1 MLKEEIFF
9 SNHLNFFKRNFLK
22 KNKMNLFD
30 NQKQRIEKLT
40 ESLNQHNYNYY
51 VLDKPAV
58 SDFEFDALLQE
69 LTLLEKA
76 YPNYALPNSPTQR
89 VGGEITKIFQSI
101 EHRHPMLSL
110 GNTYSF
116 EDLKD
121 FDERIKKLVTRDF
134 SYICELKYDGVA
146 IGLRY
151 ENGLL
156 TQAVTRGDGI
166 KGDDVTTNVKT
177 IQTVPLK
184 LSGNDFPADFEIRGE
199 IMMSHKSFESL
210 NKSRE
215 EVGEEPFANP
225 RNAASGSL
233 KLQDSREV
241 SKRKLDCFLYFLLGD
256 EWNETTHE
264 ERLNKAQT
272 MGFNTGHYFRKC
284 VNLDDVFDFIKTWD
298 VERKKLPFDIDGIV
312 IKVNEIELWETLGY
326 TAKSPRWAISYKFKA
341 ERVETKLEFVS
352 YQVGRTGSI
361 TPVANL
367 TPVKLAGTTVKRASL
382 HNADI
387 MEKLDLHEFDTVFVE
402 KGGEI
407 IPKIVGIDV
416 VKRDIFANKIHFITH
431 CPECGTLLIRTDG
444 EANHYCPNEDHCP
457 PQIKGKLEHFIGRK
471 ALNLDSLGEGKIEM
485 LYDSGLVNN
494 VADLFDLTSDKLF
507 GLEKIIVD
515 ENGKNKIISFREKS
529 VENILKALKQAK
541 TVPFEKV
548 LYAIGIRF
556 VGETVA
562 KKLAR
567 HFKNIQNLSQATK
580 DELLE
585 VDEIG
590 EKIADSVLVYF
601 SKSEHLELIERLIN
615 KGLQFEIDGNLTAP
629 KSTVLEGKT
638 FVVSGVFSK
647 PRDEIKSLVEQHG
660 GKNTSSI
667 SLQTSYLLAGDKMG
681 PEKLKKAE
689 KLGIPIVSEMD
700 FFAMI

>member
-1 MLKEEIFF
+1 
-9 SNHLNFFKRNFLK
+9 
-22 KNKMNLFD
+22 MNLFD
-30 NQKQRIEKLT
+30 HPKQRIEELT
-40 ESLNQHNYNYY
+40 KSLNQHNYNYY
-51 VLDKPAV
+51 VLDKPTI

-69 LTLLEKA
+69 LVLLENA
-76 YPNYALPNSPTQR
+76 HPDYVLPDSPTKR
-89 VGGEITKIFQSI
+89 VGGEITKNFKTV
-101 EHRHPMLSL
+101 EHRYPMLSL

-146 IGLRY
+146 IGLHY

-177 IQTVPLK
+177 IRTVPLK
-184 LSGNDFPADFEIRGE
+184 LNGHNFPNDFEIRGE
-199 IMMSHKSFESL
+199 ILMSYKSFESL

-215 EVGEEPFANP
+215 EDGEEPFANP

-256 EWNETTHE
+256 EWTEKTHE

-272 MGFNTGHYFRKC
+272 LGFNTGHDFKKC
-284 VNLDDVFDFIKTWD
+284 VNLDEVFDFINTWD
-298 VERKKLPFDIDGIV
+298 EKRKKLPFDIDGIV

-341 ERVETKLEFVS
+341 ERVETKLESVS

-407 IPKIVGIDV
+407 IPKIVGV
-416 VKRDIFANKIHFITH
+416 NVAKRDIFANKILFITH
-431 CPECGTLLIRTDG
+431 CPECGALLIRNDG

-457 PQIKGKLEHFIGRK
+457 PQIKGKLEHFISRK
-471 ALNLDSLGEGKIEM
+471 AMNLDSLGEGKIEM
-485 LYDSGLVNN
+485 LFDSGLVKN
-494 VADLFDLTSDKLF
+494 VGDFFDLTSDTLF
-507 GLEKIIVD
+507 GLEKITISED
-515 ENGKNKIISFREKS
+515 GKSKIISFREKS
-529 VENILKALKQAK
+529 VENILSALEQAK
-541 TVPFEKV
+541 IVPFERV
-548 LYAIGIRF
+548 LYALGIRF
-556 VGETVA
+556 VGETIA
-562 KKLAR
+562 KKLAKN
-567 HFKNIQNLSQATK
+567 FINIQNLFNASK
-580 DELLE
+580 EELLE
-585 VDEIG
+585 VDDIG
-590 EKIADSVLVYF
+590 EKIADSLVLYF
-601 SKSEHLELIERLIN
+601 SKSEHLNLIERLAN
-615 KGLQFEIDGNLTAP
+615 KGLQFEIAEDLSVP
-629 KSTVLEGKT
+629 KSTVLDGKT
-638 FVVSGVFSK
+638 FVVSGIFSK
-647 PRDEIKSLVEQHG
+647 PRDEIKNLIEQHG

-667 SLQTSYLLAGDKMG
+667 SAQTSYLLAGDKMG

-689 KLGIPIVSEMD
+689 KLGVSIISETE
-700 FFAMI
+700 FLAMVK

>member
-1 MLKEEIFF
+1 
-9 SNHLNFFKRNFLK
+9 
-22 KNKMNLFD
+22 MNLFD
-30 NQKQRIEKLT
+30 TPKQRIEDLT
-40 ESLNQHNYNYY
+40 ERLNQHNYNYY
-51 VLDKPAV
+51 VLDKPTI
-58 SDFEFDALLQE
+58 SDFEFDTLLQE

-76 YPNYALPNSPTQR
+76 YPDYVLPNSPTLR
-89 VGGEITKIFQSI
+89 VGGEITKNFQTV
-101 EHRHPMLSL
+101 EHRYPMLSL

-116 EDLKD
+116 TDLED

-177 IQTVPLK
+177 IRTVPLK
-184 LSGNDFPADFEIRGE
+184 LNGNDFPADFEIRGE
-199 IMMSHKSFESL
+199 IMMSHKSFENL
-210 NKSRE
+210 NKLRE
-215 EVGEEPFANP
+215 EDGEEPFANP

-241 SKRKLDCFLYFLLGD
+241 AKRKLDCFLYFLLGD
-256 EWNETTHE
+256 EWKEKTHE
-264 ERLNKAQT
+264 ERLNKAQA
-272 MGFNTGHYFRKC
+272 MGFNTGHYFQKC
-284 VNLDDVFDFIKTWD
+284 TTLDEVFDFIKTWD
-298 VERKKLPFDIDGIV
+298 VKRKKLPFDIDGIV

-341 ERVETKLEFVS
+341 ERVETKLESVS

-407 IPKIVGIDV
+407 IPKIVGVDGN
-416 VKRDIFANKIHFITH
+416 KRDRFANKIHFITN
-431 CPECGTLLIRTDG
+431 CPECQTPLIRTEG

-457 PQIKGKLEHFIGRK
+457 PQIKGKLEHFISRK
-471 ALNLDSLGEGKIEM
+471 AMNLDSLGEGKIEM
-485 LYDSGLVNN
+485 LYDSGLVSN

-507 GLEKIIVD
+507 GLEKIIVGED
-515 ENGKNKIISFREKS
+515 GKSKIISLREKS
-529 VENILKALKQAK
+529 VENILKALEQAK
-541 TVPFEKV
+541 TVPFERV
-548 LYAIGIRF
+548 LYALGIRF

-567 HFKNIQNLSQATK
+567 HFKTIQNLFKATK
-580 DELLE
+580 EELLD

-590 EKIADSVLVYF
+590 EKIADSVLLYF
-601 SKSEHLELIERLIN
+601 SKPEHLELIERLVN
-615 KGLQFEIDGNLTAP
+615 KGLQLEIKEDLSAP
-629 KSTVLEGKT
+629 KSTILEGKT

-647 PRDEIKSLVEQHG
+647 PRDEIKALVEQHG

-667 SLQTSYLLAGDKMG
+667 SSQTSYLLAGDKMG

-689 KLGIPIVSEMD
+689 KLKIPIISESE
-700 FFAMI
+700 FLAMIKSNA

>member
-1 MLKEEIFF
+1 MAP
-9 SNHLNFFKRNFLK
+9 
-22 KNKMNLFD
+22 FD
-30 NQKQRIEKLT
+30 PKQRIEQLT
-40 ESLNQHNYNYY
+40 ECLNQHNYNYY
-51 VLDKPAV
+51 VLDNPTI
-58 SDFEFDALLQE
+58 SDFEFDGLLQE

-76 YPNYALPNSPTQR
+76 YPDYVLPNSPTLR
-89 VGGEITKIFQSI
+89 VGGEITKNFQTVV
-101 EHRHPMLSL
+101 HRYPMLSL

-116 EDLKD
+116 EDLKE

-177 IQTVPLK
+177 IQTIPLK
-184 LSGNDFPADFEIRGE
+184 LKGNDFPADFEIRGE

-215 EVGEEPFANP
+215 DEGEEPFANP

-233 KLQDSREV
+233 KLQDSRETA
-241 SKRKLDCFLYFLLGD
+241 KRKLDCFLYFLLGD
-256 EWNETTHE
+256 EWKEKTHE
-264 ERLNKAQT
+264 ERLNKAQV
-272 MGFNTGHYFRKC
+272 MGFNTGHFAQKC
-284 VNLDDVFDFIKTWD
+284 ATLAEVFDFIQTWD
-298 VERKKLPFDIDGIV
+298 NKRKKLPFDIDGIV

-326 TAKSPRWAISYKFKA
+326 TAKSPRWAIAYKFKA
-341 ERVETKLEFVS
+341 ERAETKLESVS

-387 MEKLDLHEFDTVFVE
+387 IEKLDLHEFDTVWVE

-407 IPKIVGIDV
+407 IPKIVGVDV
-416 VKRDIFANKIHFITH
+416 NKRDIFATKIQFISN
-431 CPECGTLLIRTDG
+431 CPECQTPLVRTDG

-457 PQIKGKLEHFIGRK
+457 PQIKGKLEHFISRK

-485 LYDSGLVNN
+485 LYDSGLVRNT
-494 VADLFDLTSDKLF
+494 ADLFDLSYEKLL
-507 GLEKIIVD
+507 GLEKTIVGED
-515 ENGKNKIISFREKS
+515 GKNKISSLREKS
-529 VENILKALKQAK
+529 VENILKALEQAK
-541 TVPFEKV
+541 TVPFERI
-548 LYAIGIRF
+548 LFALGIRF
-556 VGETVA
+556 VGETIA
-562 KKLAR
+562 KKLAK
-567 HFKNIQNLSQATK
+567 HFKNIHTLSKATK
-580 DELLE
+580 DELLN

-590 EKIADSVLVYF
+590 EKIADSLLSYF
-601 SKSEHLELIERLIN
+601 SKQEHLELIERLAN
-615 KGLQFEIDGNLTAP
+615 KGLQFELHEDLSMP
-629 KSTVLEGKT
+629 KSTVLDGKI

-647 PRDEIKSLVEQHG
+647 PREEIKAIIEQHG
-660 GKNTSSI
+660 GKHTSSI
-667 SLQTSYLLAGDKMG
+667 SSQTSYLLAGDKMG

-689 KLGIPIVSEMD
+689 KLGIPIISEDD
-700 FFAMI
+700 FQTMIKSNA

>member
-1 MLKEEIFF
+1 MT
-9 SNHLNFFKRNFLK
+9 
-22 KNKMNLFD
+22 LFD
-30 NQKQRIEKLT
+30 DSKQRIKQLSDE
-40 ESLNQHNYNYY
+40 LNQHNYNYY
-51 VLDKPAV
+51 VLDKPTI

-76 YPNYALPNSPTQR
+76 YPDYVLPDSPTKR
-89 VGGEITKIFQSI
+89 VGGEITKIFQSV
-101 EHRHPMLSL
+101 EHRYPMLSL

-116 EDLKD
+116 EDLRD

-166 KGDDVTTNVKT
+166 KGDDVTNNVKT

-184 LSGNDFPADFEIRGE
+184 LEGNDFPADFEIRGE
-199 IMMSHKSFESL
+199 IMMSHKSFENL
-210 NKSRE
+210 NNSRKAE
-215 EVGEEPFANP
+215 GEEPFANP

-241 SKRKLDCFLYFLLGD
+241 AKRKLDCFLYFLLGD
-256 EWNETTHE
+256 EWKEKTHE
-264 ERLNKAQT
+264 ERLSKAQS
-272 MGFNTGHYFRKC
+272 MGFNIGHYLTSLRASPFKKC
-284 VNLDDVFDFIKTWD
+284 VNLEEIFDFIKTWD
-298 VERKKLPFDIDGIV
+298 IKRKKLPFDIDGIV
-312 IKVNEIELWETLGY
+312 IKVNEVELWETLGY

-341 ERVETKLEFVS
+341 EQVETKLESVS
-352 YQVGRTGSI
+352 YQVGRTGSV

-387 MEKLDLHEFDTVFVE
+387 IEKLDLHEFDTVFVE

-407 IPKIVGIDV
+407 IPKIVGIDTN
-416 VKRDIFANKIHFITH
+416 KRDAFANKIQFITN
-431 CPECGTLLIRTDG
+431 CPECGAPLIRHDG

-457 PQIKGKLEHFIGRK
+457 PQIKGKLEHFISRK
-471 ALNLDSLGEGKIEM
+471 AMNLDSLGEGKIEM
-485 LYDSGLVNN
+485 LYDSGLVKNI
-494 VADLFDLTSDKLF
+494 ADLFDLTSDTLF
-507 GLEKIIVD
+507 GLEKTIVND
-515 ENGKNKIISFREKS
+515 DGKTKIISFREKS
-529 VENILKALKQAK
+529 VENILNALEQAK
-541 TVPFEKV
+541 NVPFERV
-548 LYAIGIRF
+548 LYALGIRF

-567 HFKNIQNLSQATK
+567 HFKNIQNLSKATK
-580 DELLE
+580 EELLD

-590 EKIADSVLVYF
+590 EKIADSVLLYF
-601 SKSEHLELIERLIN
+601 SKPEHLELIERLAN
-615 KGLQFEIDGNLTAP
+615 KGLQFEVHEDLSTP
-629 KSTVLEGKT
+629 KSNVLDGKT
-638 FVVSGVFSK
+638 IVVSGVFSK
-647 PRDEIKSLVEQHG
+647 PRDEIKTLIEQHG
-660 GKNTSSI
+660 GKHTSSV
-667 SLQTSYLLAGDKMG
+667 SSQTAYLLAGDKTG

-689 KLGIPIVSEMD
+689 KLNIPIISEAD
-700 FFAMI
+700 FQAMIMSNV

>member
-1 MLKEEIFF
+1 
-9 SNHLNFFKRNFLK
+9 
-22 KNKMNLFD
+22 MNLFD
-30 NQKQRIEKLT
+30 DPKQRIQQLSNE
-40 ESLNQHNYNYY
+40 LNQHNYNYY
-51 VLDKPAV
+51 VLDKPTI

-69 LTLLEKA
+69 LILLEKA
-76 YPNYALPNSPTQR
+76 YPDYVLPNSPTKR
-89 VGGEITKIFQSI
+89 VGGEVTKIFQSV
-101 EHRHPMLSL
+101 EHRYPMLSL

-116 EDLKD
+116 EDLRD

-156 TQAVTRGDGI
+156 MQAVTRGDGI
-166 KGDDVTTNVKT
+166 KGDDVTNNVKT
-177 IQTVPLK
+177 IRTIPLK
-184 LSGNDFPADFEIRGE
+184 LTGGDFPANFEIRGE

-215 EVGEEPFANP
+215 AEGEEPFANP

-256 EWNETTHE
+256 QWKEKTHE
-264 ERLNKAQT
+264 ERLNKAQS
-272 MGFNTGHYFRKC
+272 MGFNIGHFFKKC
-284 VNLDDVFDFIKTWD
+284 ANLDEVFDFIKTWD

-341 ERVETKLEFVS
+341 ERVETKLESVS

-387 MEKLDLHEFDTVFVE
+387 IEKLDLHEFDTVFVE

-407 IPKIVGIDV
+407 IPKIVGIDKN
-416 VKRDIFANKIHFITH
+416 KRDSSANKIHFITN
-431 CPECGTLLIRTDG
+431 CPQCGALLTRNEG

-457 PQIKGKLEHFIGRK
+457 PQIKGKLEHFISRK
-471 ALNLDSLGEGKIEM
+471 AMNLDSLGEGKIQM
-485 LYDSGLVNN
+485 LYDSGLVKS
-494 VADLFDLTSDKLF
+494 VADLFDLTSDTLF
-507 GLEKIIVD
+507 GLEKTIVND
-515 ENGKNKIISFREKS
+515 DGKSKIISFREKS

-541 TVPFEKV
+541 TVPFERV

-567 HFKNIQNLSQATK
+567 HFKTIQNLSKAAK
-580 DELLE
+580 EDLLD

-590 EKIADSVLVYF
+590 EKIADSVLLYF
-601 SKSEHLELIERLIN
+601 SKAEHLELIERLAN
-615 KGLQFEIDGNLTAP
+615 KGLQFELHEDLSTL
-629 KSTVLEGKT
+629 KSTNLEGKT
-638 FVVSGVFSK
+638 IVVSGVFSK
-647 PRDEIKSLVEQHG
+647 PRDEIKTIIEQHG
-660 GKNTSSI
+660 GKHTSSV
-667 SLQTSYLLAGDKMG
+667 SSQTSYLLAGDKIG

-689 KLGIPIVSEMD
+689 KLKIPVISETD
-700 FFAMI
+700 FLKMLP

>member
-1 MLKEEIFF
+1 
-9 SNHLNFFKRNFLK
+9 
-22 KNKMNLFD
+22 MNLFD
-30 NQKQRIEKLT
+30 NQTNELNGADPKQRIEQLS
-40 ESLNQHNYNYY
+40 ERLNQHNYNYY
-51 VLDKPAV
+51 VLDKPMI
-58 SDFEFDALLQE
+58 SDFEFDTLLQE
-69 LTLLEKA
+69 LMLLEKA
-76 YPNYALPNSPTQR
+76 YPDYILPNSPTQR
-89 VGGEITKIFQSI
+89 VGGEITKIFKTVQ
-101 EHRHPMLSL
+101 HRYPMLSL

-184 LSGNDFPADFEIRGE
+184 LNGNDFPKDFEIRGE
-199 IMMSHKSFESL
+199 IMMSHKSFENL

-215 EVGEEPFANP
+215 ADGEEPFANP

-233 KLQDSREV
+233 KLQDSKEV

-256 EWNETTHE
+256 EWTEKTHE

-272 MGFNTGHYFRKC
+272 LGFNTGHDFKKC
-284 VNLDDVFDFIKTWD
+284 ENLDDVFDFINTWD
-298 VERKKLPFDIDGIV
+298 DKRKKLPFDIDGIV

-341 ERVETKLEFVS
+341 ERVETKLESVT

-407 IPKIVGIDV
+407 IPKIVGVDV
-416 VKRDIFANKIHFITH
+416 SKRHLDASTGSGKIQFITH
-431 CPECGTLLIRTDG
+431 CPECGALLIRNDG

-457 PQIKGKLEHFIGRK
+457 PQIKGKLEHFISRK
-471 ALNLDSLGEGKIEM
+471 AMNLDSLGEGKIEM
-485 LYDSGLVNN
+485 LYDSRLVNN
-494 VADLFDLTSDKLF
+494 VADLFDLTSDQLF
-507 GLEKIIVD
+507 GLEKIIIND
-515 ENGKNKIISFREKS
+515 DGKSKIISFREKS
-529 VENILKALKQAK
+529 VENILNALKQAK
-541 TVPFEKV
+541 TVPFERV
-548 LYAIGIRF
+548 LYALGIRF
-556 VGETVA
+556 VGETIA
-562 KKLAR
+562 KKLAK
-567 HFKNIQNLSQATK
+567 HFKSIQNLSKATK
-580 DELLE
+580 EELLG
-585 VDEIG
+585 VDDIG
-590 EKIADSVLVYF
+590 EKIANSLLLYF
-601 SKSEHLELIERLIN
+601 SNLEHLELIERLIS
-615 KGLQFEIDGNLTAP
+615 KGLQFEVEESLSTP
-629 KSTVLEGKT
+629 KSIILDGKT

-647 PRDEIKSLVEQHG
+647 PRDEIKNLIEQHG
-660 GKNTSSI
+660 GKNTSGI
-667 SLQTSYLLAGDKMG
+667 SAQTSYLLAGDKMG

-689 KLGIPIVSEMD
+689 KLGVSIISETE
-700 FFAMI
+700 FQTMIK

>member
-1 MLKEEIFF
+1 
-9 SNHLNFFKRNFLK
+9 
-22 KNKMNLFD
+22 MNLFD
-30 NQKQRIEKLT
+30 HPKQRIEQLT
-40 ESLNQHNYNYY
+40 EQLNQHNYNYY
-51 VLDKPAV
+51 VLDKPTT

-69 LTLLEKA
+69 LALLEKA
-76 YPNYALPNSPTQR
+76 YPDYVLPNSPTLR
-89 VGGEITKIFQSI
+89 VGGEITKSFQTV
-101 EHRHPMLSL
+101 EHRYPMLSL

-184 LSGNDFPADFEIRGE
+184 LKGNDFPADFEIRGE
-199 IMMSHKSFESL
+199 IMMSHKSFENL
-210 NKSRE
+210 NKLRE
-215 EVGEEPFANP
+215 EDGEEPFANP

-241 SKRKLDCFLYFLLGD
+241 AKRKLDCFLYFLLGD
-256 EWNETTHE
+256 EWKEKTHE

-272 MGFNTGHYFRKC
+272 MGFNTGHYFQKC
-284 VNLDDVFDFIKTWD
+284 TTLDEVFNFIKTWD
-298 VERKKLPFDIDGIV
+298 VKRKKLPFDIDGIV
-312 IKVNEIELWETLGY
+312 IKVNEIDLWETLGY
-326 TAKSPRWAISYKFKA
+326 TAKSPRWAIAYKFKA
-341 ERVETKLEFVS
+341 ERVETKLESVS
-352 YQVGRTGSI
+352 YQVGRTGSV

-407 IPKIVGIDV
+407 IPKIVGVDIN
-416 VKRDIFANKIHFITH
+416 KRDGFANKIQFITI
-431 CPECGTLLIRTDG
+431 CPECQTPLIRTDG

-457 PQIKGKLEHFIGRK
+457 PQIKGKLEHFISRK
-471 ALNLDSLGEGKIEM
+471 AMGLDSLGEGKIEM
-485 LYDSGLVNN
+485 LYDSGLVNT
-494 VADLFDLTSDKLF
+494 VADLFDLTRDKLF
-507 GLEKIIVD
+507 GLEKIIVGED
-515 ENGKNKIISFREKS
+515 GKSKIISLREKS
-529 VENILKALKQAK
+529 AENILNALEQAK
-541 TVPFEKV
+541 TVPFERV
-548 LYAIGIRF
+548 LYALGIRF

-567 HFKNIQNLSQATK
+567 HFKNIQNLSKATK
-580 DELLE
+580 EELLD

-590 EKIADSVLVYF
+590 EKIADSVLLYF
-601 SKSEHLELIERLIN
+601 SKSEHLEVIKRLVN
-615 KGLQFEIDGNLTAP
+615 KGLQFEIQEDLSAP

-647 PRDEIKSLVEQHG
+647 PRDEIKALIEQHG
-660 GKNTSSI
+660 GKHTSSI
-667 SLQTSYLLAGDKMG
+667 SSQTSYLLAGDKIG

-689 KLGIPIVSEMD
+689 KLHIPIISESE
-700 FFAMI
+700 FLTMIKSNV

>member
-1 MLKEEIFF
+1 
-9 SNHLNFFKRNFLK
+9 
-22 KNKMNLFD
+22 MNLFE
-30 NQKQRIEKLT
+30 NPKLRIEQLS
-40 ESLNQHNYNYY
+40 ESLNQHNYDYY
-51 VLDKPAV
+51 VLDKPTI

-76 YPNYALPNSPTQR
+76 YPDCVLPNSPTQR
-89 VGGEITKIFQSI
+89 VGGEITKMFKSV
-101 EHRHPMLSL
+101 EHRYPMLSL

-121 FDERIKKLVTRDF
+121 FDERIKKLVSRDF

-177 IQTVPLK
+177 IQTIPLK
-184 LSGNDFPADFEIRGE
+184 LNGNDFPADFEIRGE
-199 IMMSHKSFESL
+199 IIMSHKSFESL

-215 EVGEEPFANP
+215 EDGDDLFANP

-241 SKRKLDCFLYFLLGD
+241 AKRKLDCFLYFLLGN
-256 EWNETTHE
+256 EWVENTHE
-264 ERLNKAQT
+264 ERLNKAQD
-272 MGFNTGHYFRKC
+272 MGFNTGHFFQKC
-284 VNLDDVFDFIKTWD
+284 ENLNDVFDFINKWD
-298 VERKKLPFDIDGIV
+298 EQRKKLPFDIDGVV
-312 IKVNEIELWETLGY
+312 IKVNEIKLWETLGY

-341 ERVETKLEFVS
+341 ERVETKLQSVS

-367 TPVKLAGTTVKRASL
+367 APVKLAGTTVKRASL
-382 HNADI
+382 HNADV
-387 MEKLDLHEFDTVFVE
+387 MEKLDLCEFDTVFVE

-407 IPKIVGIDV
+407 IPKIVGINQE
-416 VKRDIFANKIHFITH
+416 KRDMFAQKIHFITN
-431 CPECGTLLIRTDG
+431 CPQCQTPLIRTDG
-444 EANHYCPNEDHCP
+444 EANHYCPNEDYCP
-457 PQIKGKLEHFIGRK
+457 PQIKGKIEHFISRK
-471 ALNLDSLGEGKIEM
+471 AMNLDSLGEGKIEM
-485 LYDSGLVNN
+485 LYDNGLIKN
-494 VADLFDLTSDKLF
+494 VADLFDLNSDQLF
-507 GLEKIIVD
+507 GLEKIMIGEEGKSKIV
-515 ENGKNKIISFREKS
+515 SFREKS
-529 VENILKALKQAK
+529 VENILNALERAK
-541 TVPFEKV
+541 TVPFERV
-548 LYAIGIRF
+548 LYALGIRF

-562 KKLAR
+562 KKLAK
-567 HFKNIQNLSQATK
+567 HFKTIQNLSKATLN
-580 DELLE
+580 ELLE

-590 EKIADSVLVYF
+590 EKIAESVLLYF
-601 SKSEHLELIERLIN
+601 SKSDHLELIERLAN
-615 KGLQFEIDGNLTAP
+615 KGLQLEVHEDLLTP
-629 KSTVLEGKT
+629 KSTILEGKT

-647 PRDEIKSLVEQHG
+647 PRDEIKALVEQHS

-667 SLQTSYLLAGDKMG
+667 SAQTSYLLAGDKMG

-689 KLGIPIVSEMD
+689 RLKIPIISETELL
-700 FFAMI
+700 AMITPSV

>member
-1 MLKEEIFF
+1 M
-9 SNHLNFFKRNFLK
+9 NHNVINEA
-22 KNKMNLFD
+22 NLFD
-30 NQKQRIEKLT
+30 SPKQQIEELT
-40 ESLNQHNYNYY
+40 EQLNQHNYNYY
-51 VLDKPAV
+51 VLDKPTV

-76 YPNYALPNSPTQR
+76 YPDYALPNSPTKR
-89 VGGEITKIFQSI
+89 VGGDVTKNFQSV
-101 EHRHPMLSL
+101 EHRYPMLSL

-156 TQAVTRGDGI
+156 KQAVTRGDGI

-184 LSGNDFPADFEIRGE
+184 LNGNDYPSEFEIRGE
-199 IMMSHKSFESL
+199 IMMSHKSFENL

-215 EVGEEPFANP
+215 ESGEEPSANP

-241 SKRKLDCFLYFLLGD
+241 SKRKLDCFLYFLLGN
-256 EWNETTHE
+256 EWEEKTHE
-264 ERLNKAQT
+264 ERLNKAQA
-272 MGFNTGHYFRKC
+272 MGFNTGHYFQKC
-284 VNLDDVFDFIKTWD
+284 ATLDEVFDFIKIWD
-298 VERKKLPFDIDGIV
+298 VKRKNLPFDIDGIV

-341 ERVETKLEFVS
+341 ERVETKLNSVS

-367 TPVKLAGTTVKRASL
+367 TPVKLAGTIVKRASL

-387 MEKLDLHEFDTVFVE
+387 IEKLDLHEFDTVLVE

-407 IPKIVGIDV
+407 IPKIVGIDLN
-416 VKRDIFANKIHFITH
+416 KRDIFATKTHFITN
-431 CPECGTLLIRTDG
+431 CPECQTPLTRTDG
-444 EANHYCPNEDHCP
+444 EANHYCPNEDRCP
-457 PQIKGKLEHFIGRK
+457 PQIKGKLEHFISRK
-471 ALNLDSLGEGKIEM
+471 AMDLGSLGEGKIEM
-485 LYDSGLVNN
+485 LYDNGLVGNI
-494 VADLFDLTSDKLF
+494 ADLFDLTSDTLF
-507 GLEKIIVD
+507 GLEKTFAGED
-515 ENGKNKIISFREKS
+515 GKSKIISLREKS
-529 VENILKALKQAK
+529 VENILKALEQAK
-541 TVPFEKV
+541 TVPFERV
-548 LYAIGIRF
+548 LYALGIRF
-556 VGETVA
+556 VGETIA
-562 KKLAR
+562 KKLAK
-567 HFKNIQNLSQATK
+567 HFKTIQNLSKATK
-580 DELLE
+580 EELL
-585 VDEIG
+585 DIDDIG
-590 EKIADSVLVYF
+590 ERIADSVVLYF
-601 SKSEHLELIERLIN
+601 SNPEHLELVERLAN
-615 KGLQFEIDGNLTAP
+615 KGLQLKIQENLQAQ
-629 KSTVLEGKT
+629 KSTIFEGKT

-647 PRDEIKSLVEQHG
+647 PRDEIKNLIEQHG
-660 GKNTSSI
+660 GKNTSGI
-667 SLQTSYLLAGDKMG
+667 SAQTSYLLAGDKMG

-689 KLGIPIVSEMD
+689 KLKIPIISENE
-700 FFAMI
+700 FQAMIKSNA